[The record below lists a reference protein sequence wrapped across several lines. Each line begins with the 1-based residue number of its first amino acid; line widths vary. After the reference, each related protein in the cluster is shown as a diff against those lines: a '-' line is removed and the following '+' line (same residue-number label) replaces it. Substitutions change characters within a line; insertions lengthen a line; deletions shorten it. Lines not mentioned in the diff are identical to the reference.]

1 MPPTIIA
8 GIDSELRTALDAR
21 AGLLALRAILL
32 RYKASGVTAAQVA
45 GLLHDMR
52 AATHD
57 EALEDVILDA
67 LDMVTGW
74 CGLELRVW
82 DGVGEHR
89 AS

>member
-52 AATHD
+52 TATHD

-74 CGLELRVW
+74 CGPELRVW
-82 DGVGEHR
+82 DEERDQH